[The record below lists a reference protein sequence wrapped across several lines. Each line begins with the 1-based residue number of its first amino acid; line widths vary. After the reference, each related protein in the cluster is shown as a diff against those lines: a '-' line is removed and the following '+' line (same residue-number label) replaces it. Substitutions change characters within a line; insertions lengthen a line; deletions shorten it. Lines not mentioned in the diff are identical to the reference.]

1 VTPTVTATE
10 LENTAS
16 DDANEIAWQA
26 EILGREF
33 PERVGLTFLG
43 YALCMIYLPPLWV
56 ACLAAV
62 NIGSEVINHHLS
74 RNARLRLTRFGY
86 RAQLALI
93 AAAELAFTAAAG
105 LVWMQD
111 HPFAKAFAVGMTMST
126 LLHLSAVRSIHLPI
140 GLTGLAAVALTVMT
154 VNTIYWIGEGNPIGL
169 TLSAASAFCVL
180 AYTFIAMLSNN
191 RLHRAMRA
199 QEARAT
205 RADAAKS
212 RFLAVLSHEMRTPLN
227 AVLGMGHAA
236 LAETMA
242 PLERERMAHLVAAAR
257 DLATILDDATDMSAI
272 VDGRFRLRERPV
284 DPRAELAATVC
295 LFRQAAA
302 RQRSTLVLEIAE
314 DLPRLLTLDPQ
325 RLRQCL
331 GNLLANALKHA
342 GEGEV
347 RITATAAA
355 GTGFTVE
362 VADSGPGLS
371 ADEAEFVFEPFR
383 RGRTGAQGTGL
394 GLTICRAL
402 ARQMGG
408 DVTLVPTP
416 EGGRG
421 ARFRLWL
428 PALPA
433 ADAAAPAPA
442 AAAANLRGR
451 TVLVVDDIATNRLV
465 AAMYLRPSE
474 ARVLEAGS
482 GQMALEVLA
491 EEAVDLV
498 LLDLNM
504 PGMDGV
510 ETLAAIRAPGGRNAR
525 VPVVAMTADATVAE
539 LPQMDGVLVKPLDPE
554 RLQAELARHLA
565 PGWPAGQDQD
575 GPPQSA

>member
-1 VTPTVTATE
+1 VTATE
-10 LENTAS
+10 LESEFS

-33 PERVGLTFLG
+33 PERVGLTLLG

-62 NIGSEVINHHLS
+62 NIGSEVANHRLS
-74 RNARLRLTRFGY
+74 RNAQLRLTRLGY

-93 AAAELAFTAAAG
+93 AAAELAFTTAAG

-154 VNTIYWIGEGNPIGL
+154 VNTVYWIGEGNPIGL

-236 LAETMA
+236 LAEATA
-242 PLERERMAHLVAAAR
+242 PQERERMAHLVGAAR

-272 VDGRFRLRERPV
+272 VDGRFQLRERPV

-302 RQRSTLVLEIAE
+302 RQRSTLVLDIAE
-314 DLPRLLTLDPQ
+314 DVPRLLTLDPQ

-331 GNLLANALKHA
+331 ANLLANALKHA

-355 GTGFTVE
+355 GSGFAVE

-371 ADEAEFVFEPFR
+371 EAEAEIVFEPFR
-383 RGRTGAQGTGL
+383 RGRSGAQGTGL

-416 EGGRG
+416 EGARG

-433 ADAAAPAPA
+433 TDAADKQAPA
-442 AAAANLRGR
+442 AGAANLRGR

-465 AAMYLRPSE
+465 AAMYLRPCE

-565 PGWPAGQDQD
+565 PG
-575 GPPQSA
+575 